1 MQDTA
6 EPQAPRS
13 ALAQGLKALGHLTSR
28 LKVQRVRCMKKRAPE
43 SPKASDVT
51 IKISLMGRHQLV
63 GTAGAQTGI
72 VTD

>member
-28 LKVQRVRCMKKRAPE
+28 LKVQRVRCMKRSQE

-63 GTAGAQTGI
+63 STAGAQTGI
-72 VTD
+72 ATD

>member
-28 LKVQRVRCMKKRAPE
+28 LKVQRVRCMKRAPE

-51 IKISLMGRHQLV
+51 IKISLMRRHQLV